1 MAENVPSSSTETSAR
16 GGKNGLGKEW
26 ILIDGD
32 GEFETHDAFS
42 SSPLDSRT
50 MLCPL
55 AMKPL
60 RFISDP
66 VERLKGGEKDI
77 NVVQS
82 SALLQRLA
90 VVERRS
96 LASSS
101 STALLE
107 RAFKLLFRLRQ
118 LPKRLRDA
126 AEPATPSA
134 SKLHAFV
141 GTDHLHDAETRSTRG
156 GVAPSSPSLLVA
168 LPPLHHTPL
177 F

>member
-32 GEFETHDAFS
+32 GEFETHDTFS

-60 RFISDP
+60 RFISDS
-66 VERLKGGEKDI
+66 VERLKWGEKDI

-90 VVERRS
+90 VVERRR

-101 STALLE
+101 STALFE
-107 RAFKLLFRLRQ
+107 RAFKLLFNLRRTAIRA
-118 LPKRLRDA
+118 PARRTSARDA
-126 AEPATPSA
+126 QRQRT
-134 SKLHAFV
+134 AFPRWN
-141 GTDHLHDAETRSTRG
+141 RS
-156 GVAPSSPSLLVA
+156 
-168 LPPLHHTPL
+168 PP
-177 F
+177 